1 MMLSFRHANRK
12 ICFLSA
18 KKGSLFNGAHSFL
31 HRIVCLMTAQE
42 VVEPWH
48 NGSRCFCRE
57 LEETKPPLLN
67 SVDTEPKPGSEP
79 QAFDSAG
86 AAVLSIHEMRCTAAF
101 VFLRMHS
108 YAYVCLSVSR
118 LRVIDTDVSISC
130 TTPSDRS
137 SILNQFGSGLR
148 AREGR
153 EKGWAAPLTVALMED
168 SLRASGNRVVAVLT
182 MD

>member
-1 MMLSFRHANRK
+1 
-12 ICFLSA
+12 
-18 KKGSLFNGAHSFL
+18 
-31 HRIVCLMTAQE
+31 MTAQE
-42 VVEPWH
+42 VVELWH
-48 NGSRCFCRE
+48 NGLRRFSRGLDETE
-57 LEETKPPLLN
+57 LPLVN
-67 SVDTEPKPGSEP
+67 PVDTGPRPGREP

-86 AAVLSIHEMRCTAAF
+86 AAVLSIHEMHRTAAF
-101 VFLRMHS
+101 VFLRMLS
-108 YAYVCLSVSR
+108 YAYVCQSASR

-153 EKGWAAPLTVALMED
+153 EKGWTAQLTVALMED
-168 SLRASGNRVVAVLT
+168 SLRAPGKRVVAVSP